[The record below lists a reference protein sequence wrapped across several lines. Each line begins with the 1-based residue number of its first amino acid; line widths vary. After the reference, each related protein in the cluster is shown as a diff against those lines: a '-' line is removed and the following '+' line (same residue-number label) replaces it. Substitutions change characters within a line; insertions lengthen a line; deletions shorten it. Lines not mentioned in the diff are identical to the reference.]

1 MLALNFHGI
10 LKHYFM
16 EENNKNVSNERLS
29 DEIDSPEDI
38 EKMQSE
44 ATEMMMPG
52 VEDIPGQENI
62 VPPALGELGDT
73 TISSADEEGDDIFEE
88 DIDKEIM
95 DDPESNVSETERE
108 LLRTA
113 ANDMPGDDQKLR
125 EAALDST
132 DKDGTPLNEDSFD
145 KNISPDDLDVPGAEN
160 DDANEKIGEEDEENN
175 EYSIGGPDND
185 TEDPPQD
192 QF

>member
-1 MLALNFHGI
+1 MQEKTNEG
-10 LKHYFM
+10 
-16 EENNKNVSNERLS
+16 SNDRLS
-29 DEIDSPEDI
+29 NEIDSPEDI
-38 EKMQSE
+38 EKMQVE
-44 ATEMMMPG
+44 QTEIMMPG

-62 VPPALGELGDT
+62 VPPSLGELGDT
-73 TISSADEEGDDIFEE
+73 TISSADEEGDNIF
-88 DIDKEIM
+88 DDNIDKDIM
-95 DDPESNVSETERE
+95 EDTNSNVSSAERE

-113 ANDMPGDDQKLR
+113 ANDMPGDDEKLR
-125 EAALDST
+125 DAALDST
-132 DKDGTPLNEDSFD
+132 DEDGTPLNEDSFD
-145 KNISPDDLDVPGAEN
+145 NNISPDDLDVPGAEN

>member
-1 MLALNFHGI
+1 MQEKTNDG
-10 LKHYFM
+10 
-16 EENNKNVSNERLS
+16 SNDRLS
-29 DEIDSPEDI
+29 NEIDSPEDI
-38 EKMQSE
+38 EKMQAE
-44 ATEMMMPG
+44 QTEIMMPG

-62 VPPALGELGDT
+62 VPPSLGELGDN
-73 TISSADEEGDDIFEE
+73 TISSSDEEGDGIFE
-88 DIDKEIM
+88 DNIDKDIIE
-95 DDPESNVSETERE
+95 DTDSNVSSTERD

-113 ANDMPGDDQKLR
+113 ANDMPGDDEDLR
-125 EAALDST
+125 DAALDST
-132 DKDGTPLNEDSFD
+132 DEDGTPLNEDSFD
-145 KNISPDDLDVPGAEN
+145 TNISPDDLDVPGAEE

>member
-1 MLALNFHGI
+1 MQE
-10 LKHYFM
+10 K
-16 EENNKNVSNERLS
+16 NNDASNERLS
-29 DEIDSPEDI
+29 NEIDSAEDI
-38 EKMQSE
+38 QKMQAE
-44 ATEMMMPG
+44 ETEIMMPG
-52 VEDIPGQENI
+52 VEDIPGQEN
-62 VPPALGELGDT
+62 VVTPMAGELGEP
-73 TISSADEEGDDIFEE
+73 TISSADEEGDAIFDEN
-88 DIDKEIM
+88 IDKDIIQ
-95 DDPESNVSETERE
+95 DPETNVSETERE

-113 ANDMPGDDQKLR
+113 ANDMPGDDEDLR
-125 EAALDST
+125 DAALDST
-132 DKDGTPLNEDSFD
+132 DEDGTPLNEDSFD